1 MEQQQPLLALCS
13 NHWKAEHMLGQ
24 LLRSNVS
31 EAAKK
36 HWPQKEAS
44 KEATEM
50 GMDIDNNI
58 TATKMLIP
66 PPSSVPTKKSP
77 PPPWFLIAIPKPRNK
92 KHNTDFI
99 QVDASLENLKAILYK
114 DFPFAS
120 VGLHL
125 LDAIEHDPN
134 FSPGPTSPQVFSF
147 IERIKQADP
156 NSPKFDEDNHDTYLQ
171 NAIEHLWEVWRAA
184 GGLITTNLVTVI
196 LALLPEKQPSKTEVA
211 LLMTNQ
217 KLKKVP
223 CKATRT

>member
-1 MEQQQPLLALCS
+1 
-13 NHWKAEHMLGQ
+13 
-24 LLRSNVS
+24 
-31 EAAKK
+31 
-36 HWPQKEAS
+36 
-44 KEATEM
+44 M

-156 NSPKFDEDNHDTYLQ
+156 NSPKFDEDNHD
-171 NAIEHLWEVWRAA
+171 
-184 GGLITTNLVTVI
+184 LVTVI